1 MDKENA
7 KKILQGVFELL
18 YALQEELETSDELAE
33 VKLRDCPF
41 CGSKPSIFECES
53 AGWVIE
59 CEECG
64 TATLGH
70 DTKQEV
76 IDLWN
81 GELE

>member
-18 YALQEELETSDELAE
+18 YALQEELEEADGPEE

-41 CGSKPSIFECES
+41 CGGIASLYESIN
-53 AGWVIE
+53 GWIVD
-59 CEECG
+59 CTACG
-64 TATLGH
+64 TATLAH